1 MNPRIHVRRASSGRK
16 PRPRPDQSVRPAQRL
31 SAKAFTLIELLVVIA
46 IIAILAALI
55 LPALSNAKKKAQE
68 TYCRNN
74 EKQFMLGLIMYADDY
89 LNVVLPFYVGA
100 HGDAGGF
107 YDQPSLAGGS
117 DFQGQTQSAA
127 QANCIQA
134 LTNSLLYPYIKN
146 VAIFHC
152 PGDTRIMRSPG
163 SGYAY
168 ATYSKT
174 QNYGGESYNSYWGQG
189 ATIQKNSDITAPSMT
204 FAAVEDTDSRGF
216 NEGTFVL
223 NVTRASPFAFTPED
237 PLGMYHVNVNIWAF
251 VDGHV
256 ESHKWTYQAAITA
269 GLQAST
275 GQGVFGNWTLP
286 ATTSDY
292 KYIALRWRFPG
303 WHQ

>member
-1 MNPRIHVRRASSGRK
+1 VCG
-16 PRPRPDQSVRPAQRL
+16 
-31 SAKAFTLIELLVVIA
+31 FTLIELLVVIA

-55 LPALSNAKKKAQE
+55 LPALANAKKKAQE

-74 EKQFMLGLIMYADDY
+74 EKQFILGLIMYGDDY
-89 LNVVLPFYVGA
+89 HNFVLPFYVDANG
-100 HGDAGGF
+100 GDAGGF
-107 YDQPSLAGGS
+107 YAEPTLAGGN
-117 DFQGQTQSAA
+117 DFQGVSQSAA

-134 LTNSLLYPYIKN
+134 LTNSILYPYIKN

-163 SGYAY
+163 RGYAY

-174 QNYGGESYNSYWGQG
+174 QNYGGESYDNYWGQG
-189 ATIQKNSDITAPSMT
+189 ATINKNSDVMAPSMT

-223 NVTRASPFAFTPED
+223 NGTPGSNPWRFTPED
-237 PLGMYHVNVNIWAF
+237 PLGMYHINVNIWAF

-256 ESHKWTYQAAITA
+256 ESHKWTYQPAITA
-269 GLQAST
+269 GLQSST
-275 GQGVFGNWTLP
+275 GQNEFGNWPLP

-292 KYIALRWRFPG
+292 KYIQLHWRFPG
-303 WHQ
+303 WH